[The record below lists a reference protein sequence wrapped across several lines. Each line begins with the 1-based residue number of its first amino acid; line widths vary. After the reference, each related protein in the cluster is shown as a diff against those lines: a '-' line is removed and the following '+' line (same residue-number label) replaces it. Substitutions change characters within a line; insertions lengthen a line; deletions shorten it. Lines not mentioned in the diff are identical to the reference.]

1 MVQFHTSEVKSFLQH
16 SYAKPKRG
24 TQIAGYKR
32 DDSLSG
38 QRAQVYTNAEGK
50 AVVVHRG
57 TSGIHDMLT
66 DAQLSL
72 GYGKHSA
79 RVEHA
84 KKIQKQAETKYGAGN
99 TTTMGHSLGG
109 HLAEKVASKDSK
121 VITLNKAA
129 LPKDIGK
136 KIKSNQTDIRTK
148 GDLVSMLGIKQKG
161 GKRVTIKSTSSNPL
175 KEHTLNVLD
184 RVDKKV

>member
-16 SYAKPKRG
+16 SYAKPKKG

-57 TSGIHDMLT
+57 TSGIHDMVT
-66 DAQLSL
+66 DAQLSVGL
-72 GYGKHSA
+72 GKHSA
-79 RVEHA
+79 RVKHA
-84 KKIQKQAETKYGAGN
+84 KKVQREAETKYGAGN

-109 HLAEKVASKDSK
+109 YLAEKSASKESK

-129 LPKDIGK
+129 LLKDIGK
-136 KIKSNQTDIRTK
+136 QIKQNQTDIRTEE
-148 GDLVSMLGIKQKG
+148 DLVSKLSFNQKG
-161 GKRVTIKSTSSNPL
+161 GKRVTIKSTTKNPL